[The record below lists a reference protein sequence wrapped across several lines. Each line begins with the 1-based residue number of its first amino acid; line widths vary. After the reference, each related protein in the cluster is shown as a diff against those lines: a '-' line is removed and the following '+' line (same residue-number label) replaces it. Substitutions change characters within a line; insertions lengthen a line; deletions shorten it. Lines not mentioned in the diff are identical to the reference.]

1 MNPKLVRAGATA
13 CGLAALLALGACSEG
28 LDRGGETTAERTT
41 SQEMGSAGGQ
51 AAVAP
56 PSDDAAAR
64 AAAQRTGAIE
74 LKQGEG
80 T

>member
-1 MNPKLVRAGATA
+1 MDTKFVKAGATA
-13 CGLAALLALGACSEG
+13 CSLAALLALGACSE
-28 LDRGGETTAERTT
+28 RPEAGGETTAERTT
-41 SQEMGSAGGQ
+41 QQEMGSNGGQ
-51 AAVAP
+51 AAVPP

-64 AAAQRTGAIE
+64 AAAQRSGAVE